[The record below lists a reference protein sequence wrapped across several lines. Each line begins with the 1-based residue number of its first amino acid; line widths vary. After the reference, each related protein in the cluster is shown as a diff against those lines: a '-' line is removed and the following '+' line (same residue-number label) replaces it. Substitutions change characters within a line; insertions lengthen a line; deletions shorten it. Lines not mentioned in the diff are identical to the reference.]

1 VSPSEVERV
10 LESVPG
16 VRRAVVVGLPDPEWG
31 ETVAAAVEREQDRSR
46 PEEAG
51 ADPKADERTE
61 QDLQVA
67 VIQRLATFRRPR
79 TIIWMERLPETS
91 SGKIDRAE
99 VRRRILDEG
108 EAGSRLEPP
117 RGA

>member
-1 VSPSEVERV
+1 
-10 LESVPG
+10 
-16 VRRAVVVGLPDPEWG
+16 
-31 ETVAAAVEREQDRSR
+31 
-46 PEEAG
+46 
-51 ADPKADERTE
+51 
-61 QDLQVA
+61 
-67 VIQRLATFRRPR
+67 
-79 TIIWMERLPETS
+79 MERLPETS